1 MEPDSEAIVCDNSM
15 RFSERTSIRMMIRI
29 MQIVFANDLPTAGK
43 IRSLEWSFDNRELE
57 E

>member
-15 RFSERTSIRMMIRI
+15 RFLERTSIPMMTRI
-29 MQIVFANDLPTAGK
+29 MKIVFANDLPTAGK
-43 IRSLEWSFDNRELE
+43 IRSLESSFDNRGLE

>member
-15 RFSERTSIRMMIRI
+15 RFSERSSIRMMTRI
-29 MQIVFANDLPTAGK
+29 MQIVFANALPTAGK